1 MSTQRMPTGAK
12 LVSAFGFCALC
23 YLAALIFKVH
33 FKGQIAAGA
42 LPETSAIIGLIGG
55 WRIIG
60 SEVRKGWMSSMN
72 SGVKTAVLCYLMAL
86 FLFSTEAMMEMALRR
101 VYHGPMEALLG
112 IFSKGIAYFQQ
123 SVESDLFIVLLG
135 GGAILGLVS
144 EWAARR
150 WP

>member
-1 MSTQRMPTGAK
+1 MSTQQMPTGAK
-12 LVSAFGFCALC
+12 LVSAFGFAALC
-23 YLAALIFKVH
+23 YLAAMIFKVH
-33 FKGQIAAGA
+33 FEGRVSAGA

-60 SEVRKGWMSSMN
+60 TEVKRGWISSLN
-72 SGVKTAVLCYLMAL
+72 SGVKTAALCYLMAL

-101 VYHGPMEALLG
+101 AYHGPMEAILG
-112 IFSKGIAYFQQ
+112 IFTKGIVYFQQ